1 MNHDLENL
9 RYPLQWPVDKPRAKR
24 VAEARFGKTTI
35 ARERTELQDELRRLG
50 VNMSRD
56 WVISSN
62 LKLRRDGLPYSQQ
75 KAIQDPGIAVY
86 FTWKDQPYCFA
97 CDQWK
102 KMEHNLRAIV
112 LHISAIR
119 GVERWGVGSMVQ
131 AFAGYKAL
139 SDGPVN
145 EEGVAQLSWWHIL
158 GVSHDAPF
166 GDAQCAYRKLAK
178 RHHPDRGGDPVLFK
192 QVSQAWMEYRKRVQ
206 EAKA

>member
-9 RYPLQWPVDKPRAKR
+9 RHPLQWPVDKPRTNR

-35 ARERTELQDELRRLG
+35 ARERSELQDELRRLG

-62 LKLRRDGLPYSQQ
+62 LRLRRDGLPYSQQ

-86 FTWKDQPYCFA
+86 FTWKGQPYCFA

-102 KMEHNLRAIV
+102 RMEHNLRAIV

-139 SDGPVN
+139 GDGPPG
-145 EEGVAQLSWWHIL
+145 ESFDLQWWSML
-158 GVSHDAPF
+158 GVKETATWDEVKSAF
-166 GDAQCAYRKLAK
+166 RAAAK
-178 RHHPDRGGDPVLFK
+178 RHHPDKGGNPLVFK
-192 QVSQAWMEYRKRVQ
+192 MVSKAWNDFKATMA
-206 EAKA
+206 EASAR